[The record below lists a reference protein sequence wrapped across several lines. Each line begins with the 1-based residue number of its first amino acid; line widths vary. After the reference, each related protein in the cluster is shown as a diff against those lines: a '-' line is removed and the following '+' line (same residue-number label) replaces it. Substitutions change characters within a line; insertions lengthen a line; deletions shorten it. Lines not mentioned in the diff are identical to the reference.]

1 MKGFTV
7 NAKLEL
13 VKPLYHLTWRP
24 TVVHALKST
33 EAARASIKSYL
44 QPIGPICWNIII
56 VVWQEFCS
64 CCKDVYL
71 SIIFQVVYST
81 VCSSLHSSSC
91 VGSLLLL
98 GWELVYLILGQLQF
112 PVCCQPQYGFCS
124 EQLCP
129 HVWQSSL
136 W

>member
-7 NAKLEL
+7 NVKLEL
-13 VKPLYHLTWRP
+13 VKPLYHLTSIP
-24 TVVHALKST
+24 TVVDALRST

-44 QPIGPICWNIII
+44 QRIGTISWNIII
-56 VVWQEFCS
+56 LVWQEFCS
-64 CCKDVYL
+64 CCKYVYL
-71 SIIFQVVYST
+71 CIIFQVVYST

-91 VGSLLLL
+91 DGSLLLL

-112 PVCCQPQYGFCS
+112 PVCFQPQYGFCS